1 MPPVKKRCAGNLLAG
16 LLLLAVFMSC
26 AGAPATPPQ
35 PIEPATATPL
45 FVPEQ
50 DRSQGFFSFSDSS
63 ILRDMEIG
71 SPASIRRAAAKVRNP
86 STQPEKV
93 LVAVASSLM
102 SIVWPSEQNTIA
114 VPSDIEPNAY
124 TAAIESARMGIYD
137 VNTGNTDFFT
147 IVLPS
152 LVLLTSQTQSD
163 YYSQSQAALTT
174 GLQMRPDSVLV
185 RYLLGC
191 LSQRMGDLDAA
202 LDMFGRAVDL
212 DENCLETGYAL
223 AEVNFLLY
231 RYEEAQHVAEGLLAK
246 YPGNLKVL
254 KLLAQIASATG
265 NYTVAEGYI
274 NQVLQREPDNAQFI
288 LLRVEV
294 LLDRGDY
301 VKAVSLLDAYSR
313 VDKISKDYLLLR
325 SRLQYEWNKNA
336 AAAAATAEQA
346 LELYPDDDA
355 VVLAAAHLATIT
367 GNRVQG
373 KTAGEL
379 AQEILAQDPDNPDAI
394 FIRAEDAVVRK
405 DWNTA
410 YSSTSRLMEFG
421 ALNLARRLLHVE
433 ACLGVGRVGE
443 AQREIQPLYEQ
454 YMDSDEVKE
463 LYIRT
468 LAAAGSRGE
477 VRSLIASLL
486 PSASSQLK
494 SFLYYQRSLLA
505 TSDADKLA
513 DLRQSLTANPR
524 NSEALFQLYRYYFD
538 RQDYRKAQ
546 YYLKQVV
553 ALSPNDEEMLRLN
566 SELDALVR

>member
-265 NYTVAEGYI
+265 NYMVAEGYI

-313 VDKISKDYLLLR
+313 VDKISRDYLLLR

>member
-1 MPPVKKRCAGNLLAG
+1 MPLVKKRCVGNSLAD
-16 LLLLAVFMSC
+16 LLLLVVLVSC
-26 AGAPATPPQ
+26 AGAPAPP
-35 PIEPATATPL
+35 PTVEPAVAVPL

-50 DRSQGFFSFSDSS
+50 DRSRGFFSFADSS
-63 ILRDMEIG
+63 IMQDMEIG
-71 SPASIRRAAAKVRNP
+71 SPASIRRAAARIRNP

-102 SIVWPSEQNTIA
+102 SIVWPSEQNTIT

-137 VNTGNTDFFT
+137 VNTGNSDFFT

-152 LVLLTSQTQSD
+152 LVLLTSQIQSD
-163 YYSQSQAALTT
+163 YYPQSQAALAAA
-174 GLQMRPDSVLV
+174 LQIRPDSVLV
-185 RYLLGC
+185 HYLLGC
-191 LSQRMGDLDAA
+191 LYQRMGDLDAA
-202 LDMFGRAVDL
+202 LDMFGRAADL
-212 DENCLETGYAL
+212 DEACLETGYAF

-231 RYEEAQHVAEGLLAK
+231 RYEEARRVAERLLAR
-246 YPGNLKVL
+246 YPGNLKVV
-254 KLLAQIASATG
+254 KLLAQIAGATG
-265 NYTVAEGYI
+265 NYAAAESYI
-274 NQVLQREPDNAQFI
+274 NQVLQREPDNAQFT
-288 LLRVEV
+288 LLRVGV
-294 LLDRGDY
+294 LMDRGDY
-301 VKAVSLLDAYSR
+301 VKALSLLDVYSR
-313 VDKISKDYLLLR
+313 VDKVSRDYLLLR

-355 VVLAAAHLATIT
+355 VVLAAAHLATVT

-379 AQEILAQDPDNPDAI
+379 AQEILEQDPDNPDAI

-405 DWNTA
+405 DWDTA
-410 YSSTSRLMEFG
+410 YSSTSRLMELG
-421 ALNLARRLLHVE
+421 AVNLDRRLLHVE
-433 ACLGVGRVGE
+433 ACLGAGRVGE

-454 YMDSDEVKE
+454 YRDSDEVKE

-494 SFLYYQRSLLA
+494 SFLYYQRGLLA
-505 TSDADKLA
+505 ASDADKLA

-524 NSEALFQLYRYYFD
+524 NSDSLFELYKYYFD

-553 ALSPNDEEMLRLN
+553 ALSPNDEQMLRLN
-566 SELDALVR
+566 SELDSLVR

>member
-1 MPPVKKRCAGNLLAG
+1 M
-16 LLLLAVFMSC
+16 
-26 AGAPATPPQ
+26 
-35 PIEPATATPL
+35 
-45 FVPEQ
+45 
-50 DRSQGFFSFSDSS
+50 
-63 ILRDMEIG
+63 
-71 SPASIRRAAAKVRNP
+71 
-86 STQPEKV
+86 
-93 LVAVASSLM
+93 
-102 SIVWPSEQNTIA
+102 
-114 VPSDIEPNAY
+114 
-124 TAAIESARMGIYD
+124 
-137 VNTGNTDFFT
+137 
-147 IVLPS
+147 
-152 LVLLTSQTQSD
+152 
-163 YYSQSQAALTT
+163 
-174 GLQMRPDSVLV
+174 
-185 RYLLGC
+185 
-191 LSQRMGDLDAA
+191 
-202 LDMFGRAVDL
+202 
-212 DENCLETGYAL
+212 
-223 AEVNFLLY
+223 
-231 RYEEAQHVAEGLLAK
+231 
-246 YPGNLKVL
+246 
-254 KLLAQIASATG
+254 
-265 NYTVAEGYI
+265 
-274 NQVLQREPDNAQFI
+274 
-288 LLRVEV
+288 
-294 LLDRGDY
+294 
-301 VKAVSLLDAYSR
+301 
-313 VDKISKDYLLLR
+313 
-325 SRLQYEWNKNA
+325 
-336 AAAAATAEQA
+336 
-346 LELYPDDDA
+346 
-355 VVLAAAHLATIT
+355 
-367 GNRVQG
+367 QG